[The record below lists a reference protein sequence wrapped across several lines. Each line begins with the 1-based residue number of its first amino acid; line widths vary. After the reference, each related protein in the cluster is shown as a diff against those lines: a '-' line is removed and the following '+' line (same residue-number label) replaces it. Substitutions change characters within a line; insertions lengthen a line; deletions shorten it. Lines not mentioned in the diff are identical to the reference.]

1 MSSPCKNTNHI
12 GIDTIQMTSFLPHSL
27 LKDCDSKWSF
37 IWRNRGLRFQ
47 YVNLGCTIPPLKPPS
62 PSLLLP
68 WSSPMSTAARRPR
81 VLVCSHHHH
90 RSSQT
95 EVGYSYTHHLPLG
108 SKPIAIFPSSS
119 YHQISTPVGEG
130 PQAPSSPYPLLS
142 YPSDVMYSSLPH
154 PRSDFLRITTF
165 RKPK

>member
-1 MSSPCKNTNHI
+1 MCEFGVH
-12 GIDTIQMTSFLPHSL
+12 
-27 LKDCDSKWSF
+27 DSTFK
-37 IWRNRGLRFQ
+37 
-47 YVNLGCTIPPLKPPS
+47 TPLTKKKPS

-81 VLVCSHHHH
+81 ALVCSHPHH

-108 SKPIAIFPSSS
+108 SKPIAISPSSP
-119 YHQISTPVGEG
+119 YHQISTPLGEG
-130 PQAPSSPYPLLS
+130 TPSSKLALPLPS
-142 YPSDVMYSSLPH
+142 YPSDMMPSSLPH
-154 PRSDFLRITTF
+154 PRSAFLRITTF

>member
-12 GIDTIQMTSFLPHSL
+12 GIDSIQMTSFLPHSL
-27 LKDCDSKWSF
+27 LKGSNSKCSF

-47 YVNLGCTIPPLKPPS
+47 CVNMGCMIPPLKPPS

-68 WSSPMSTAARRPR
+68 WSSPMSTAAGRPR
-81 VLVCSHHHH
+81 ALVCSHPHH

-108 SKPIAIFPSSS
+108 SKPIAISPSSP
-119 YHQISTPVGEG
+119 YHQISTPLGEG
-130 PQAPSSPYPLLS
+130 PQAPSSPSP
-142 YPSDVMYSSLPH
+142 SLPT
-154 PRSDFLRITTF
+154 LVI
-165 RKPK
+165 